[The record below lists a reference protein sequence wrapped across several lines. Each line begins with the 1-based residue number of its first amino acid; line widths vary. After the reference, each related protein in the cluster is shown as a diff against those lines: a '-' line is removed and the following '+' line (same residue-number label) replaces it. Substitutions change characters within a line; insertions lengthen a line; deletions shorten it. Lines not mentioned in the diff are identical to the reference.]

1 MAENPLTQLSAC
13 GQSVWNDNIQRTFV
27 TNGDLQRLVEQDAL
41 GGVTSNPTIFEKA
54 IGGSSD
60 YDDDLK
66 RYVGEGED
74 AEGVFKRLAVTD
86 ITLGADV
93 LRPVY
98 DRTEGQ
104 DGYISIEVSP
114 SAAHDTPKTLDD
126 AHYFWD
132 AIGRP
137 NVMIKV
143 PASTEG
149 IPAVEQLISEG
160 INVNITLIFAS
171 EVYEQVIDAYL
182 KGLEKRVEQ
191 GKPIDR
197 LGSVASFFVS
207 RVDTLV
213 DKLLEEKAKK
223 DNGENAAELKALEGK
238 AAIANAKIAY
248 QIFEREFGSERFKK
262 LAAKG
267 ARVQRPLWASTSTK
281 NPNYP
286 DTYYVEA
293 LVGRDTVDTM
303 PPATIVAVRDH
314 GKITCDTVTKGVD
327 EAHAVIERL
336 DKVGINMT
344 DVTSQLTT
352 EGIASFTK
360 SLDTLLETIRKK
372 AAEIKAEAT
381 PVA

>member
-1 MAENPLTQLSAC
+1 
-13 GQSVWNDNIQRTFV
+13 VWNDNIQRTFV

-66 RYVGEGED
+66 QYVEEGED

-86 ITLGADV
+86 ITLGADI

-98 DRTEGQ
+98 DRTDGQ

-149 IPAVEQLISEG
+149 IPAAEQLISEG

-191 GKPIDR
+191 GKPIDH

-223 DNGENAAELKALEGK
+223 DNGENAAELKAL
-238 AAIANAKIAY
+238 
-248 QIFEREFGSERFKK
+248 
-262 LAAKG
+262 G
-267 ARVQRPLWASTSTK
+267 ARLPLPTRRSRIKSSSANSARSAS
-281 NPNYP
+281 
-286 DTYYVEA
+286 EA
-293 LVGRDTVDTM
+293 GGQGRAGAATAVGQHQYQEPKLSR
-303 PPATIVAVRDH
+303 H
-314 GKITCDTVTKGVD
+314 
-327 EAHAVIERL
+327 
-336 DKVGINMT
+336 
-344 DVTSQLTT
+344 
-352 EGIASFTK
+352 
-360 SLDTLLETIRKK
+360 LLCGGAGR
-372 AAEIKAEAT
+372 ARHS
-381 PVA
+381 

>member
-1 MAENPLTQLSAC
+1 MAENPLKQLSAC

-66 RYVGEGED
+66 RYVEEGED

-114 SAAHDTPKTLDD
+114 SAAHDTLKTLAD

-143 PASTEG
+143 PASAEG

-171 EVYEQVIDAYL
+171 EIYEQVIDAYL

-213 DKLLEEKAKK
+213 DKLIEEKAREDDGQK
-223 DNGENAAELKALEGK
+223 AAELKALKGK

-262 LAAKG
+262 LAARG

-314 GKITCDTVTKGVD
+314 GKVTCDTVRQGVD
-327 EAHAVIERL
+327 EAYAVIERL

-372 AAEIKAEAT
+372 ASDIKAEVT